1 MFGESPG
8 AHMVK
13 FLIVRLLET
22 HSITKCNR
30 SEHENYLCF
39 MEGLRTTVAILRIS
53 KVQHSMNES
62 DIQCLS
68 VQETWGETPDVKIH
82 LLHPE
87 VEIHA

>member
-1 MFGESPG
+1 
-8 AHMVK
+8 
-13 FLIVRLLET
+13 
-22 HSITKCNR
+22 
-30 SEHENYLCF
+30 
-39 MEGLRTTVAILRIS
+39 MEGFLTTAAILRIS

-68 VQETWGETPDVKIH
+68 VQETWGKPQNVKIH

>member
-1 MFGESPG
+1 
-8 AHMVK
+8 
-13 FLIVRLLET
+13 
-22 HSITKCNR
+22 
-30 SEHENYLCF
+30 